1 MLFTQLHERE
11 KKKRKTDLRLNEK
24 ERDVCGERNKK
35 KKKIGMENFGIALE
49 NPNSQCGREVRKW
62 LYLILKTLVLSDSVR
77 YGSF

>member
-1 MLFTQLHERE
+1 M
-11 KKKRKTDLRLNEK
+11 KKKEMFVEK
-24 ERDVCGERNKK
+24 ETKK